1 MSEWILLSCCL
12 SVDKTKVA
20 GVSGAPTH
28 VPGQRTASIVPLATG
43 PRLATA
49 NTEDTG
55 QLADNR

>member
-1 MSEWILLSCCL
+1 MDLTILLSQ
-12 SVDKTKVA
+12 
-20 GVSGAPTH
+20 VSKIQVGILFGAPTV

>member
-1 MSEWILLSCCL
+1 MDLIILLSQCGQDQSC
-12 SVDKTKVA
+12 SM
-20 GVSGAPTH
+20 SGGPTH
-28 VPGQRTASIVPLATG
+28 VPGQRAASIVPLATD